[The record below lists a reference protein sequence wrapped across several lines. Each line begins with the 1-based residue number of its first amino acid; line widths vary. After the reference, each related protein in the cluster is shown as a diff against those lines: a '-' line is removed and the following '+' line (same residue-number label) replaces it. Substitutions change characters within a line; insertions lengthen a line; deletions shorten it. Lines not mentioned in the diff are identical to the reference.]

1 MTRGLR
7 TAVKA
12 RHLSLVTCHIIAVL
26 LAWPALACAADPG
39 PAPPPVPEEEQRSRP
54 AWVDRLGLGGFIRA
68 DYYSASKQLD
78 SQRSLPGLTIQP
90 KALPKFGTW
99 GDGKVEVRI
108 TDQNLRDPN
117 EFRARL
123 LEGYGNVY
131 FGNVDVRVGKQNIVW
146 GRADALNP
154 TDVLTPKDF
163 TLLSA
168 KDEEERRIGTT
179 ALKANYYRGN
189 YTLSTIWL
197 PIFNPTTLPL
207 SGAPGIQ
214 LTQNKRSD
222 GDWTHQGFAA
232 KLDQTGGEVDWS
244 LSYYYGLDL
253 FPVGIPLNPTQV
265 VLEHNRIQMFG
276 ADFARNFGRFGVRGE
291 AAYVHTQDPDGND
304 PFLKNPYLYY
314 VLGVDHDVTE
324 DLNVNLQAYQR
335 LIVNYQ
341 DPFQFQ
347 DPVTRN
353 VAVLNTI
360 FNQQMDRVQEGFSGR
375 IKATAWNKTL
385 EAELLGVFEVNRA
398 SYFLRPSVAYAF
410 TDTWKGFTG
419 VDIFGGHL
427 KESIYGFLEQN
438 TAFFAELR
446 ATF

>member
-1 MTRGLR
+1 MRCRAAAGAL
-7 TAVKA
+7 
-12 RHLSLVTCHIIAVL
+12 LL
-26 LAWPALACAADPG
+26 LAALPPGLFAAEPA
-39 PAPPPVPEEEQRSRP
+39 PAPPPDAPASAEP
-54 AWVDRLGLGGFIRA
+54 AWLKTLGLGGFIRA

-99 GDGKVEVRI
+99 GDGKAEVRI
-108 TDQNLRDPN
+108 TDQNMRQSST
-117 EFRARL
+117 FSGRL
-123 LEGYGNVY
+123 LEGYGNFY
-131 FGNVDVRVGKQNIVW
+131 FGNIDVRVGKQNIVW

-168 KDEEERRIGTT
+168 KDEEERRIGTA
-179 ALKANYYRGN
+179 ALKANVYRGN
-189 YTLSTIWL
+189 YTLSMIWL

-207 SGAPGIQ
+207 SGVPGFT
-214 LTQNKRSD
+214 LTQNKRSQ
-222 GDWTHQGFAA
+222 GDWTYQGLAV

-253 FPVGIPLNPTQV
+253 IPIGIPLSPTQT
-265 VLEHNRIQMFG
+265 VLEHNRIHMVG
-276 ADFARNFGRFGVRGE
+276 ADFARTFGRIGVRGE
-291 AAYVHTQDPDGND
+291 GAYVHTQNPDGSN
-304 PFLKNPYLYY
+304 PFLKNPYVYY
-314 VLGVDHDVTE
+314 VLGADHDVTE

-335 LIVNYQ
+335 LIINFK
-341 DPFQFQ
+341 DTFQFQ

-353 VAVLNTI
+353 TAVLNVI

-385 EAELLGVFEVNRA
+385 EAELLGVYEVNRG
-398 SYFLRPSVAYAF
+398 SFFLRPSVAYAF
-410 TDTWKGFTG
+410 TDTWKGFAG
-419 VDIFGGHL
+419 WDIFNGR
-427 KESIYGFLEQN
+427 KQSVYGFFEPN

>member
-1 MTRGLR
+1 LR
-7 TAVKA
+7 AHNLKLITHNLKLAVA
-12 RHLSLVTCHIIAVL
+12 AIVL
-26 LAWPALACAADPG
+26 LAWPASAGAADPG
-39 PAPPPVPEEEQRSRP
+39 PDPAAVPEEEHRSRP

-108 TDQNLRDPN
+108 TDQNLRQSSQ
-117 EFRARL
+117 FKGRL
-123 LEGYGNVY
+123 LEGYGNFY
-131 FGNVDVRVGKQNIVW
+131 FGNIDVRIGKQNIVW

-168 KDEEERRIGTT
+168 KDEEERRIGT
-179 ALKANYYRGN
+179 AAFKANYYNGN
-189 YTLSTIWL
+189 YTLSMIWL

-207 SGAPGIQ
+207 SGAPGFQ
-214 LTQNKRSD
+214 LTQNKRSQ
-222 GDWTHQGFAA
+222 GEWTHQGFAV
-232 KLDQTGGEVDWS
+232 KLDQTGGEMDWS

-253 FPVGIPLNPTQV
+253 FPIGIPLSLTQI
-265 VLEHNRIQMFG
+265 VLEHNRIHMVG

-291 AAYVHTQDPDGND
+291 GAYVHTQNPDGSD
-304 PFLKNPYLYY
+304 PFLKNPYVYY
-314 VLGVDHDVTE
+314 VLGADHDVTE

-335 LIVNYQ
+335 LIINFK
-341 DPFQFQ
+341 DTFQFQ

-353 VAVLNTI
+353 TAVLNVI

-385 EAELLGVFEVNRA
+385 EAELLGVFEVNRT
-398 SYFLRPSVAYAF
+398 SFFLRPSVAYAF
-410 TDTWKGFTG
+410 TDTWKGFAG
-419 VDIFGGHL
+419 WDIFNGR
-427 KESIYGFLEQN
+427 KQSVYGFFEQN
-438 TAFFAELR
+438 SAFFAELR

>member
-1 MTRGLR
+1 
-7 TAVKA
+7 VKA
-12 RHLSLVTCHIIAVL
+12 RHLSLVTCHIIIAVL
-26 LAWPALACAADPG
+26 LAWPALAGAAGPGLDP
-39 PAPPPVPEEEQRSRP
+39 APVPEEEQRSRP
-54 AWVDRLGLGGFIRA
+54 SWVDRLGLGGFIRA

-108 TDQNLRDPN
+108 TDQNLR
-117 EFRARL
+117 ESSQFSGRL
-123 LEGYGNVY
+123 LEGYGNFY
-131 FGNVDVRVGKQNIVW
+131 FGNIDVRIGKQNIVW
-146 GRADALNP
+146 GRTDALNP

-168 KDEEERRIGTT
+168 KDEEERRIGTYS
-179 ALKANYYRGN
+179 LKANYYRGN

-207 SGAPGIQ
+207 SAPPGFQ

-222 GDWTHQGFAA
+222 GEWTDQGFAV
-232 KLDQTGGEVDWS
+232 KLDQTGGEMDWS
-244 LSYYYGLDL
+244 LSYYYGRDL
-253 FPVGIPLNPTQV
+253 FPIGIPLSPTQT
-265 VLEHNRIQMFG
+265 VLEHTRIQMVG

-291 AAYVHTQDPDGND
+291 GAYVHTQNPDGSD
-304 PFLKNPYLYY
+304 PFIKNPYVYY

-335 LIVNYQ
+335 LIINFKDV
-341 DPFQFQ
+341 FQFQ
-347 DPVTRN
+347 DPVVRN
-353 VAVLNTI
+353 TAVLNVI

-398 SYFLRPSVAYAF
+398 SFFLRPSVAYAF

-419 VDIFGGHL
+419 VDIYNGR
-427 KESIYGFLEQN
+427 KQSIYGFLEQN